1 MHKKQLYKNKVVSHG
16 EVMKTIKYNKQDLEV
31 SKVVCI
37 GRNYVE
43 HIEELGN
50 EIPSSMVVFNKPNSA
65 ISHELY
71 YFSEHCRFEG
81 EICFLI
87 CNAKIEAVGFG
98 LDLTHADIQ
107 NNLKSKGLPWERAKA
122 FDYSAVLSEFVP
134 LHEDISTL
142 KMKLYINNQLV
153 QFATYDLMMYKPDT
167 MLSEIQSF
175 MTLEDNDIIMSG
187 TPKGVGTYNEGDS
200 FVGQVFAGKVL
211 LLEKEWAV
219 KSLAR

>member
-1 MHKKQLYKNKVVSHG
+1 
-16 EVMKTIKYNKQDLEV
+16 MKTVKYLDEEVEV

-65 ISHELY
+65 ISDTLY

-87 CNAKIEAVGFG
+87 RNSRIEGVGFG

-107 NNLKSKGLPWERAKA
+107 NRLKAKGLPWERAKA
-122 FDYSAVLSEFVP
+122 FDHSAVLSAFVP
-134 LHEDISTL
+134 LEKGLETL
-142 KMKLYINNQLV
+142 GMKLYINGKLV
-153 QFATYDLMMYKPDT
+153 QFATYDLMMYKPHT
-167 MLSEIQSF
+167 MLSEITSF
-175 MTLEDNDIIMSG
+175 MSLEENDIIMSG
-187 TPKGVGTYNEGDS
+187 TPKGVGTYRVGDR
-200 FVGQVFAGKVL
+200 FRGQVFSGDTL
-211 LLEKEWAV
+211 LLEAEWEV
-219 KSLAR
+219 KRQDGAE

>member
-1 MHKKQLYKNKVVSHG
+1 MKTVTYKNK
-16 EVMKTIKYNKQDLEV
+16 ELEV

-65 ISHELY
+65 ITETLY

-87 CNAKIEAVGFG
+87 RDSKIDAVGFG

-107 NNLKSKGLPWERAKA
+107 NHLKSKGLPWERAKA
-122 FDYSAVLSEFVP
+122 IDNSAVLSEFVP
-134 LHEDISTL
+134 LNEDIDTL
-142 KMKLYINNQLV
+142 GMKLFINDKLI

-167 MLSEIQSF
+167 MLSEIQNF
-175 MTLEDNDIIMSG
+175 MTLEDNDVIMSG
-187 TPKGVGTYNEGDS
+187 TPKGVGTYRVGDS
-200 FVGQVFAGKVL
+200 FVGQVFSGETL
-211 LLEKEWAV
+211 LIEKKWVVE
-219 KSLAR
+219 

>member
-1 MHKKQLYKNKVVSHG
+1 MQ
-16 EVMKTIKYNKQDLEV
+16 TIQYEDQNEEV
-31 SKVVCI
+31 SKVICI

-65 ISHELY
+65 ISDTLY

-87 CNAKIEAVGFG
+87 RSNRIEGIGFG

-107 NNLKSKGLPWERAKA
+107 NQLKVKGLPWERAKA
-122 FDYSAVLSEFVP
+122 FDSSAVLSNFVHFDGD
-134 LHEDISTL
+134 LETL
-142 KMKLYINNQLV
+142 EMKLTINNVLV
-153 QFATYDLMMYKPDT
+153 QFATYDLMMYKPDV

-175 MTLEDNDIIMSG
+175 MSFEDNDIIMSG
-187 TPKGVGTYNEGDS
+187 TPKGVGIYKRGDR
-200 FVGQVFAGKVL
+200 FLGQIFSSDTL
-211 LLEKEWAV
+211 LLEKEWIV
-219 KSLAR
+219 Q

>member
-1 MHKKQLYKNKVVSHG
+1 MKIITYKNK
-16 EVMKTIKYNKQDLEV
+16 QLEV

-65 ISHELY
+65 ISDTLY
-71 YFSEHCRFEG
+71 YFSEQCRFEG

-87 CNAKIEAVGFG
+87 RDHKIEAVGFG

-107 NNLKSKGLPWERAKA
+107 NHLKSKGLPWERAKA
-122 FDYSAVLSEFVP
+122 FDNSAVLSEFVS
-134 LHEDISTL
+134 LSNEVSTL
-142 KMKLYINNQLV
+142 GMKLFINDKLV
-153 QFATYDLMMYKPDT
+153 QFANYDLMMYKPDT

-187 TPKGVGTYNEGDS
+187 TPKGVGTYSVGDR
-200 FVGQVFAGKVL
+200 FLGQVFSGETL
-211 LLEKEWAV
+211 LIEKEWIV
-219 KSLAR
+219 V

>member
-1 MHKKQLYKNKVVSHG
+1 
-16 EVMKTIKYNKQDLEV
+16 MKTITYNDQALKV

-65 ISHELY
+65 ICETLY
-71 YFSEHCRFEG
+71 YFSEYCRFEG

-87 CNAKIEAVGFG
+87 RDTKIDAVGFG

-107 NNLKSKGLPWERAKA
+107 NTLKSKGLPWERAKA
-122 FDYSAVLSEFVP
+122 FDNSAVLSEFVP
-134 LHEDISTL
+134 LYDDISTL
-142 KMKLYINNQLV
+142 GMKLFINDELV
-153 QFATYDLMMYKPDT
+153 QFASYDLMMYKPDT

-187 TPKGVGTYNEGDS
+187 TPKGVSTYSVGDR
-200 FVGQVFAGKVL
+200 FVGQVFSDDTL
-211 LLEKEWAV
+211 LLEKEWIV
-219 KSLAR
+219 R

>member
-1 MHKKQLYKNKVVSHG
+1 MVKKFILERKKMKN
-16 EVMKTIKYNKQDLEV
+16 IRYNNQELQP

-65 ISHELY
+65 ISVKLY

-87 CNAKIEAVGFG
+87 RDHQIAGVGFG

-107 NNLKSKGLPWERAKA
+107 NQLKSKGLPWERAKA
-122 FDYSAVLSEFVP
+122 FDNSAVFSDFVP
-134 LHEDISTL
+134 ICNELETL
-142 KMKLYINNQLV
+142 NMKLYINDELI
-153 QFATYDLMMYKPDT
+153 QFATYDLMMYKPHT
-167 MLSEIQSF
+167 MLSEIENF

-187 TPKGVGTYNEGDS
+187 TPKGVGTYAVGDK
-200 FVGQVFAGKVL
+200 FVGQVFSGDEL
-211 LLEKEWAV
+211 LVEGCWVVNSNLEK
-219 KSLAR
+219 K